1 MEEKSG
7 KTMAE
12 DCRQGT
18 VYESQGLSSLG
29 WYFLRIAESRK
40 LGKWRRLCGFVRM
53 CRAVGIDAR
62 GDQGLSLPPS
72 AFILSKNGVVH
83 AVAVPSVVAHQCT
96 PMHTNAHQ
104 CTPFRLRAHQCTASD
119 LTCTPTERIKL
130 AAFWHPTEARFFALD
145 ATTDPYLLF
154 AKYCLLADLANGAT
168 GARLTCAARAVLQRE
183 LVGK

>member
-62 GDQGLSLPPS
+62 GDQGLILPPS

-83 AVAVPSVVAHQCT
+83 AVAVPSVVAHQ
-96 PMHTNAHQ
+96 MHTNAHHFAFVH
-104 CTPFRLRAHQCTASD
+104 TNALHRTSPAHQPSASNAQHFGN
-119 LTCTPTERIKL
+119 RQ
-130 AAFWHPTEARFFALD
+130 ARFFALD
-145 ATTDPYLLF
+145 ATTDPYLFF
-154 AKYCLLADLANGAT
+154 AKYCG
-168 GARLTCAARAVLQRE
+168 LQGSI
-183 LVGK
+183 LC